1 MRLLVEEAISQ
12 EPMIIEQRFSP
23 TGTSYDHYRLK
34 YDPEE
39 YCAVTIIRAG
49 DSMINE
55 VFNLL

>member
-1 MRLLVEEAISQ
+1 MRLLIEETISQ
-12 EPMIIEQRFSP
+12 EPMIIEKRLSP
-23 TGTSYDHYRLK
+23 TGVEYDHYRLK